1 MAGSQRNQRQH
12 VDLPRNWRL
21 ISAVGLTAFG
31 LACGV
36 SHPARGDWWSL
47 PRIKSSSNAAAPK
60 SAGSRATAARSR
72 ETRPSATDNGFSATI
87 RRLQADARH
96 QAEQGDLD
104 RAVQLA
110 ERAAK
115 ISDASSQLNGSAPDC
130 SPEQTAR
137 FANDLRSRRDA
148 MAGRGHPGGAAPQ
161 MAAAAP
167 RTSTTISP
175 KSDALM
181 GSPVARS
188 EEVLIESARDHS
200 QPTNRLT
207 NSNEQDLAGASDLPP
222 TPAPEVE
229 PFQTPTKFRRI
240 VLNRTAI
247 ESDEPDVESRILPD
261 GRLVVSQPGDV
272 IGEPFD
278 LNGDLEQPPIEVATT
293 HMNEASE
300 NRRAARPETSAPV
313 EESLREPFRD
323 QIQHVADEE
332 SAEESSPFNRKLEW
346 EDEDLNTEPV
356 RSAKPTVSSVKQ
368 ATPVVSRSAD
378 RTEKPADTKPNGSET
393 EDTAQE
399 SFPIQR
405 VVQLRR
411 RLESAASLNPG
422 GAFTLPAQG
431 GPSPS
436 TGESSRTGAASPPS
450 STAKSSMT
458 IPAETGDAMLERFA
472 NPSSADPAG
481 DWNREPVAMKS
492 EVRSST
498 VSTRRSRSSLDVAP
512 PAVTTPGPASRPER
526 QLVKLREHRQQSGTI
541 PQAPADVLPPVHSTR
556 RHAVG
561 FSEPILWQSAEERG
575 SVAPVLSLVSDIR
588 SRDGGT
594 RLASATAPSAD
605 LRDAARAGE
614 RSRTS
619 NTLDNSFP
627 SPASNAETPHFD
639 SIELPAD
646 EPQDVGA
653 DAPVWFASSQSLMA
667 DGPALDATNSST
679 PGAVATAPSQ
689 SLARKKKASHGVSR
703 QSFALIEPLAASLKL
718 PVATTATLL
727 GCAGFV
733 LLGFGLILLRAAFR
747 WRHVG

>member
-36 SHPARGDWWSL
+36 SYPARGDWWSL

-72 ETRPSATDNGFSATI
+72 ETRPSATDNGFSTTI

-137 FANDLRSRRDA
+137 FTNDLRSRRDA
-148 MAGRGHPGGAAPQ
+148 MAGRGHRGGAAPQ
-161 MAAAAP
+161 MAATAP
-167 RTSTTISP
+167 RISTTISP
-175 KSDALM
+175 KSDALR

-207 NSNEQDLAGASDLPP
+207 NSNEQDLAGASDLPA

-393 EDTAQE
+393 EDTANE

-411 RLESAASLNPG
+411 RLESAVSLNPG
-422 GAFTLPAQG
+422 GAFTLPTHAEAA
-431 GPSPS
+431 PSQNGASRRQLAPAEPS
-436 TGESSRTGAASPPS
+436 ETETKS
-450 STAKSSMT
+450 STT
-458 IPAETGDAMLERFA
+458 IPA
-472 NPSSADPAG
+472 
-481 DWNREPVAMKS
+481 
-492 EVRSST
+492 
-498 VSTRRSRSSLDVAP
+498 TRDGSVVPTRHSRSSREEAHS
-512 PAVTTPGPASRPER
+512 AVVTPEQTPRPER
-526 QLVKLREHRQQSGTI
+526 QLVKLREHRLHSESVQHASTD
-541 PQAPADVLPPVHSTR
+541 ALPPAQSSR

-561 FSEPILWQSAEERG
+561 FSEPILWQSVAERG
-575 SVAPVLSLVSDIR
+575 PVVPTVSLVSDIR
-588 SRDGGT
+588 NRDDGA
-594 RLASATAPSAD
+594 RLASATSSSAKLD
-605 LRDAARAGE
+605 SPFLIPAAR
-614 RSRTS
+614 S
-619 NTLDNSFP
+619 
-627 SPASNAETPHFD
+627 ETPHFGT
-639 SIELPAD
+639 IELPNGDSHEAGTGGS
-646 EPQDVGA
+646 VL
-653 DAPVWFASSQSLMA
+653 FASSHSTLQSSTA
-667 DGPALDATNSST
+667 DGPSLGETNVSASTAIDKLPSSGRNKNT
-679 PGAVATAPSQ
+679 S
-689 SLARKKKASHGVSR
+689 ASKSNHRVSR

-718 PVATTATLL
+718 PVATTASLL
-727 GCAGFV
+727 GCAGLA
-733 LLGFGLILLRAAFR
+733 LLGFGLILLRAASR

>member
-36 SHPARGDWWSL
+36 SYPARGDWWSL

-115 ISDASSQLNGSAPDC
+115 ISDASSQLNGLAPDC

-148 MAGRGHPGGAAPQ
+148 MAGRGHRGGAAPQ

-222 TPAPEVE
+222 TPAPKVE

-272 IGEPFD
+272 IGEPSD

-393 EDTAQE
+393 EDTANE

-411 RLESAASLNPG
+411 RLESAVSLNPG
-422 GAFTLPAQG
+422 GAFTLPTHAEAA
-431 GPSPS
+431 PSQNGASRRQLAPAEPS
-436 TGESSRTGAASPPS
+436 ETKS
-450 STAKSSMT
+450 STT
-458 IPAETGDAMLERFA
+458 IPATRDG
-472 NPSSADPAG
+472 S
-481 DWNREPVAMKS
+481 V
-492 EVRSST
+492 
-498 VSTRRSRSSLDVAP
+498 VSTRRSRSSLEAAP
-512 PAVTTPGPASRPER
+512 PAVATTEHAPRPER
-526 QLVKLREHRQQSGTI
+526 QLVKLREHRLQSESVQQASTN
-541 PQAPADVLPPVHSTR
+541 ALPPAQSSR

-561 FSEPILWQSAEERG
+561 FSEPILWQSVEERG
-575 SVAPVLSLVSDIR
+575 PVVPILSLVSDIR
-588 SRDGGT
+588 NRDDGA
-594 RLASATAPSAD
+594 RLASATSSSTKLDSPF
-605 LRDAARAGE
+605 LIPAAR
-614 RSRTS
+614 S
-619 NTLDNSFP
+619 
-627 SPASNAETPHFD
+627 ETPHFGTIKLPNGD
-639 SIELPAD
+639 SQEAGTGGSVLL
-646 EPQDVGA
+646 
-653 DAPVWFASSQSLMA
+653 ASSHSTLQSSTT
-667 DGPALDATNSST
+667 DGPALGETNGAGSTAIDKSSGSVRNKNT
-679 PGAVATAPSQ
+679 SASKPSH
-689 SLARKKKASHGVSR
+689 RVSR

-718 PVATTATLL
+718 PAATTASLL
-727 GCAGFV
+727 GCAGLA

>member
-21 ISAVGLTAFG
+21 ISAAGLTAFG

-36 SHPARGDWWSL
+36 GHPAMGDWWSL
-47 PRIKSSSNAAAPK
+47 PRIKSSSNTAPPK
-60 SAGSRATAARSR
+60 SAGPKATAARSR

-110 ERAAK
+110 DRAAK
-115 ISDASSQLNGSAPDC
+115 ISEASSQLNGSANDC
-130 SPEQTAR
+130 SPDQTAQ

-148 MAGRGHPGGAAPQ
+148 MAGRGPRGGAAQQ

-167 RTSTTISP
+167 RISTTISP
-175 KSDALM
+175 KTDALM

-188 EEVLIESARDHS
+188 EEVLVESARDHS

-207 NSNEQDLAGASDLPP
+207 NSNEQDLAWAGDLPP
-222 TPAPEVE
+222 TPAPEAE

-240 VLNRTAI
+240 VLNRAAT
-247 ESDEPDVESRILPD
+247 ESDELDVESHVLPD

-272 IGEPFD
+272 SGEPFD
-278 LNGDLEQPPIEVATT
+278 LEENLEQPPIAVAATRA
-293 HMNEASE
+293 NEAQE

-332 SAEESSPFNRKLEW
+332 SGEESSPFNRKLEW
-346 EDEDLNTEPV
+346 EDEDLNQEPV
-356 RSAKPTVSSVKQ
+356 RAAKPTVPSVKQ
-368 ATPVVSRSAD
+368 ATPVVSRSAH

-393 EDTAQE
+393 EDTANE

-411 RLESAASLNPG
+411 RLESAVSLNPG
-422 GAFTLPAQG
+422 GAFTLPTHAEAA
-431 GPSPS
+431 PSQNGASRRQLAPAEPS
-436 TGESSRTGAASPPS
+436 ETKS
-450 STAKSSMT
+450 STT
-458 IPAETGDAMLERFA
+458 IPATRDG
-472 NPSSADPAG
+472 S
-481 DWNREPVAMKS
+481 V
-492 EVRSST
+492 
-498 VSTRRSRSSLDVAP
+498 VSTRHSRSSLEAAP
-512 PAVTTPGPASRPER
+512 PAVATTEQAPRPER
-526 QLVKLREHRQQSGTI
+526 NLVKLREHRLQSESVQQASTN
-541 PQAPADVLPPVHSTR
+541 ALPPAQSSR

-561 FSEPILWQSAEERG
+561 FSEPILWQSVEERG
-575 SVAPVLSLVSDIR
+575 PVVPTLSLVSDIR
-588 SRDGGT
+588 NRDDGA
-594 RLASATAPSAD
+594 RLASATSSSAKLD
-605 LRDAARAGE
+605 SPFLIPAAR
-614 RSRTS
+614 SK
-619 NTLDNSFP
+619 
-627 SPASNAETPHFD
+627 TPHFGT
-639 SIELPAD
+639 IELPSGDSQEAGTSGS
-646 EPQDVGA
+646 VL
-653 DAPVWFASSQSLMA
+653 FASSHSTLQSSTA
-667 DGPALDATNSST
+667 DGPSLGETNVSASTAIDKSPSSVRNKNT
-679 PGAVATAPSQ
+679 SASKPSH
-689 SLARKKKASHGVSR
+689 RVSR

-718 PVATTATLL
+718 PVATTASLL
-727 GCAGFV
+727 GCAGLA